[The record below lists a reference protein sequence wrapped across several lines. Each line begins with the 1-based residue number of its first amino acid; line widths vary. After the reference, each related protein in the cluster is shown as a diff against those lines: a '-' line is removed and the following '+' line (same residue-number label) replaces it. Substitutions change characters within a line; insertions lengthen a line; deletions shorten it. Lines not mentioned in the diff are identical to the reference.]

1 MRVAVVVP
9 ADELRGGEELLTV
22 IPGLGYAA
30 SIAAPVRVH
39 GAYPSGATGDG
50 RGLTSVSTEQGSM
63 TVPSDTALVVLV
75 DA

>member
-1 MRVAVVVP
+1 VRVAVVVE
-9 ADELRGGEELLTV
+9 AAELRGGEELLTV
-22 IPGLGYAA
+22 IPGLA
-30 SIAAPVRVH
+30 
-39 GAYPSGATGDG
+39 SGATGDG